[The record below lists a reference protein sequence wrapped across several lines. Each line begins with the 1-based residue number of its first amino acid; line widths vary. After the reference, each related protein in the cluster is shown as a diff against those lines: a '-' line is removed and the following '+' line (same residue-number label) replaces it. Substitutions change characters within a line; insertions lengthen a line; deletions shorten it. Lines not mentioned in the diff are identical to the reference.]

1 MKKYLK
7 ILLVILVV
15 FLISGFLGYQAEA
28 GKLGD
33 AILLN
38 LDSASGGLQGM
49 DITKIIVLLIK
60 GALQLL
66 VLIFLIIIIIAGFRW
81 MTAGGNEE
89 TVAKAK
95 KHIANA
101 IIGVVIVIMSY
112 AITAFIFDI
121 LLKKT

>member
-1 MKKYLK
+1 
-7 ILLVILVV
+7 
-15 FLISGFLGYQAEA
+15 
-28 GKLGD
+28 
-33 AILLN
+33 
-38 LDSASGGLQGM
+38 
-49 DITKIIVLLIK
+49 
-60 GALQLL
+60 
-66 VLIFLIIIIIAGFRW
+66 